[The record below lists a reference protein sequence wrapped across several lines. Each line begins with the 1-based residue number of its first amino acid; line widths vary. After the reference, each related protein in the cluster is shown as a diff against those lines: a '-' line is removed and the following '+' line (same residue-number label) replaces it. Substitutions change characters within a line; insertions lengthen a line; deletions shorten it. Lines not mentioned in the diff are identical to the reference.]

1 MGHCDCRRSALTFK
15 FCKLKVTC
23 WELFEP
29 LLTIHRASVHL
40 CSWMKGAELRAVMC
54 EGVCVSSGRG
64 DCTLFQHAS
73 FTYCLDFEGELSC
86 MFDHR
91 RKHNLRSPTVRQEEV
106 KSSSSIHSLLGILVL
121 WHFVMTNHTPGNG
134 LTKKD
139 CPTWWSVQTVPFCWF
154 HSSSL
159 LHTPQMQV
167 ALVTQAEQF

>member
-1 MGHCDCRRSALTFK
+1 MQQLHMGHCDCRRSALTFK

-64 DCTLFQHAS
+64 DCTLFQHAF

-106 KSSSSIHSLLGILVL
+106 KSSSSIQSLLEILVL
-121 WHFVMTNHTPGNG
+121 
-134 LTKKD
+134 
-139 CPTWWSVQTVPFCWF
+139 
-154 HSSSL
+154 
-159 LHTPQMQV
+159 
-167 ALVTQAEQF
+167 